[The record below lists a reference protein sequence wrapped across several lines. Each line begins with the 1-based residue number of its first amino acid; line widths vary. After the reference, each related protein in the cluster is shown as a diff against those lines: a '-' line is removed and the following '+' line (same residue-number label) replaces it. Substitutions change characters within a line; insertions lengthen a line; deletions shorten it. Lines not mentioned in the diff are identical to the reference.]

1 MSVIILL
8 PTYNEKENIALMIPA
23 LSALLPEAKILVI
36 DDNSPDG
43 TGRIVKELIPRY
55 PRVSLLHREKKQGL
69 GKAYLAGFKH
79 VLQNHP
85 EAKKIIMMD
94 ADFSH
99 DPKFLP
105 AMIREG
111 EKSEVVIGSRYISGG
126 GVEGWEQWRR
136 YLSGFGNI
144 YCRLI
149 CRLPIHDFT
158 AGFYIID
165 AGWLKK
171 IDLDKI
177 SSSGYAFQ
185 VELKFQLYRAG
196 ASFKEF
202 PIIFK
207 NRINGE
213 SKITNHIIREGLIA
227 PWKIIFKK

>member
-1 MSVIILL
+1 MLLVLL
-8 PTYNEKENIALMIPA
+8 PTYNEKENIALMLQT

-43 TGRIVKELIPRY
+43 TGRVVKELIPRY

-85 EAKKIIMMD
+85 EVKRIIMMD

-105 AMIREG
+105 AMIKES
-111 EKSEVVIGSRYISGG
+111 EKSEVIIGSRYVFGG
-126 GVEGWEQWRR
+126 GVEGWEPWRK
-136 YLSGFGNI
+136 YLSSLGNI

-149 CRLPIHDFT
+149 CRLPIRDFT
-158 AGFYIID
+158 AGFYVINT
-165 AGWLKK
+165 GWLKK
-171 IDLDKI
+171 IDLNLI

-185 VELKFQLYRAG
+185 FELKYRLYQAG

-202 PIIFK
+202 PITFK
-207 NRINGE
+207 NRVNGE

-227 PWKIIFKK
+227 PWRIIFKK